1 MLVGYRL
8 LALDMDGTLLTSD
21 KRVSKRTREA
31 LARLAAGGVPIA
43 YCSGRCFRELL
54 DYPAELPFV
63 RYGVLA
69 SGAVVYDFAEQRTL
83 ALSPLE
89 AEAVERALRIAGAE
103 DCMAH
108 VMSVGASV
116 ARSEDIAR
124 MSDFGMD
131 VYQGMY
137 EQICEMP
144 SDLVGWAREHA
155 GEVVKVNF
163 YHRSAAA
170 RDRTRARLVES
181 GMPLTLANAEETSV
195 ECSPLGVSKARGLE
209 ALAAHLG
216 FGLASVVA
224 VGDSDN
230 DLAALEAVG
239 MPVAMGNATDSV
251 KRVARLVVADNDH
264 DGIVEVVERL
274 F

>member
-1 MLVGYRL
+1 MDYKL

-31 LARLAAGGVPIA
+31 LARLSADGVPIT
-43 YCSGRCFRELL
+43 YCSGRCFCELL
-54 DYPAELPFV
+54 DYPTEVPFI

-69 SGAVVYDFAEQRTL
+69 SGAVVYDFVEQRTL
-83 ALSPLE
+83 ALHSFDPE
-89 AEAVERALRIAGAE
+89 VVERTLSIAAAE

-108 VMSVGASV
+108 VMSIGASV
-116 ARSEDIAR
+116 ARPEDIER
-124 MSDFGMD
+124 MDDFGMG
-131 VYQGMY
+131 VYQPMY
-137 EQICEMP
+137 VQICEKP
-144 SDLVGWAREHA
+144 SDIGQWAREHP
-155 GEVVKVNF
+155 GEVVKINF

-170 RDRTRARLVES
+170 RDRARARLVES

-209 ALAAHLG
+209 ALATHLG
-216 FGLASVVA
+216 CGLANVVA

-251 KRVARLVVADNDH
+251 KRVARMVVADNDH
-264 DGIVEVVERL
+264 DGIVEVIEQL